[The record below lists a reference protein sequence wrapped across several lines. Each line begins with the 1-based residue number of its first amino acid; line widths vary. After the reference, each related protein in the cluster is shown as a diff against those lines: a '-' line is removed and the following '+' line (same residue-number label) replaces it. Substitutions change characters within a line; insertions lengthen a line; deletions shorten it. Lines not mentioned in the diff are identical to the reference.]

1 MTNEEYIATQMQLA
15 VLAQMVEQM
24 NLTDFIAQA
33 ERADAI
39 APVIDPTLWM
49 KGHKHLDAVKDL
61 ARAGLAFQGA
71 AAKFKETMAAL
82 KLTAMGER
90 PL

>member
-1 MTNEEYIATQMQLA
+1 MTNDEYIATQSQL
-15 VLAQMVEQM
+15 VTLINVIEQM

-61 ARAGLAFQGA
+61 ARAALNFQGA
-71 AAKFKETMAAL
+71 AVKFRETMAKL
-82 KLTAMGER
+82 KAGT
-90 PL
+90 PV